1 MGTALTQQDTPGV
14 KIAPPPRMKGVLQEA
29 FFRVSFTSCFL
40 LPSGRESGEDP
51 RPHRLPLRHVC
62 GSVAGEALESQQ
74 GQKLQLGFPGKT
86 PRL

>member
-14 KIAPPPRMKGVLQEA
+14 KVAPPPRMKGVLQAA

-51 RPHRLPLRHVC
+51 RYAPAPTTGFPYDMFAVPWT
-62 GSVAGEALESQQ
+62 GEALESQQ
-74 GQKLQLGFPGKT
+74 EQKLQLGFP
-86 PRL
+86 